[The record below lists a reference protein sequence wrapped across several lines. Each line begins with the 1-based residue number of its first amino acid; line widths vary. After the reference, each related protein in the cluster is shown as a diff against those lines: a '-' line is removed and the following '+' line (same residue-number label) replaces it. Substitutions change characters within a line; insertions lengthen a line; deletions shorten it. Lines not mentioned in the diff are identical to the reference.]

1 MSGMMRRVPDKQTK
15 YCVKRVRSDR
25 PERCVLI
32 VNMHVSIY
40 IYIHIY
46 IYTGMLLLHVIDGCS
61 QHPGL
66 HRYALPLD
74 ANHVDR
80 LTPILRDGDNLDVV
94 LLPDFLYIL
103 GGPWTSDVN

>member
-1 MSGMMRRVPDKQTK
+1 
-15 YCVKRVRSDR
+15 
-25 PERCVLI
+25 
-32 VNMHVSIY
+32 
-40 IYIHIY
+40 
-46 IYTGMLLLHVIDGCS
+46 MLLLHVIDGCS

-103 GGPWTSDVN
+103 EAPVSEYDDDSGSEEDLGPQM

>member
-46 IYTGMLLLHVIDGCS
+46 IYILECFCFML
-61 QHPGL
+61 
-66 HRYALPLD
+66 
-74 ANHVDR
+74 
-80 LTPILRDGDNLDVV
+80 
-94 LLPDFLYIL
+94 
-103 GGPWTSDVN
+103 